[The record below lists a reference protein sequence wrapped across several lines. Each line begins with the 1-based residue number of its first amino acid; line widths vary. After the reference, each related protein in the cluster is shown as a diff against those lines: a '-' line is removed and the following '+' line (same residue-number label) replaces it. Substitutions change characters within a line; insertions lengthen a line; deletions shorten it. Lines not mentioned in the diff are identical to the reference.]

1 MDIYSYAL
9 KINQNHKHRQA
20 MSMTLASGE
29 VRKYTYDALF
39 YGAHQY
45 AEKFKMAGVSKGD
58 RVILVGENSP
68 GWEMAF
74 LAIMEVKATVVLIN
88 PNESIEMIK
97 ASIQKA
103 DAICIVTTPKVK
115 ERLGE
120 ASYYRV
126 PMLNLAKDG
135 QAFEDSYNV
144 LSPFMTK
151 TEDTMPEMAMIFF
164 EEDKQGNIRGILY
177 THQAM
182 IENVLS
188 AAQENQLSKSE
199 RILSIIPN
207 CKIEG
212 MVACVLGSLLTGAAV
227 HYVEQLDEESLKNA
241 FKWFKPTIWPAPKNI
256 LKTYKEKLE
265 SGLEGQ
271 RFDKEYLKR
280 CKQMRQS
287 MGVKLGNMLFK
298 QLINE
303 LGGRLELI
311 WCYGPIEEEVVIFYY
326 ALGIDLLV
334 HYGRVETNT
343 PVLGNRDEDMTLDT
357 CGRPYPNMQV
367 ELRNP
372 NAEGEGMLYV
382 KSPYGMAG
390 YFREDA
396 SVLAPI
402 EDGWFNTGDLARL
415 EEGTYVKVSY
425 NQPHEALNTSQEE
438 GIQIKESMGLAA
450 KKNQAYYWFMAW
462 KKTAACLYALT
473 IKNQSYLP
481 ENEGCIIYTPLETE
495 RGFLGMTLGY
505 NKEQFYKFG
514 YLSHEKTNERYRL
527 EEEAF
532 GMIHYSE
539 ETLEEEVRKLCVTQL
554 KKGWQLIVKAPRD
567 ILNAAFTDA
576 LLDLAKEAEV
586 PIVPAYLQGENDVF
600 FRQETFPKLFNLKHQ
615 KRYALELRYGKP
627 LEMKGSKERIKKEL
641 EERMRAL
648 IANVVEEEPETKDE
662 LTELVRGLI
671 ETKSADE
678 LSHQLSKT
686 QKPEIMDEESEVA
699 LKHKEEHKEEDK
711 QESSNWFHDD
721 LDDEMTE
728 RIDLSALLAEQDE
741 REE

>member
-97 ASIQKA
+97 ASMQKA
-103 DAICIVTTPKVK
+103 DARCIVTTPKVK

-144 LSPFMTK
+144 LSPFITK
-151 TEDTMPEMAMIFF
+151 TEDPMPEMAMIFF

-207 CKIEG
+207 CEIEG

-287 MGVKLGNMLFK
+287 MGVKLGNMVFK

-334 HYGRVETNT
+334 HYGTVETNT
-343 PVLGNRDEDMTLDT
+343 PVLGNRVEDMTLDT
-357 CGRPYPNMQV
+357 CGRPYPNMEV

-372 NAEGEGMLYV
+372 NPAGEGMLYV

-396 SVLAPI
+396 SVLASV
-402 EDGWFNTGDLARL
+402 EEGWFNTGDLATL
-415 EEGTYVKVSY
+415 EEGTYVKLAC
-425 NQPHEALNTSQEE
+425 NETNEELNTSVEQSF
-438 GIQIKESMGLAA
+438 QIKESMGLEA
-450 KKNQAYYWFMAW
+450 KTSQAYYWFMSW
-462 KKTAACLYALT
+462 KKTATCLYALT
-473 IKNQSYLP
+473 IKNQNNLP
-481 ENEGCIIYTPLETE
+481 ENRGCIIYTPLETQ

-514 YLSHEKTNERYRL
+514 YLSKKTEDEPHPL
-527 EEEAF
+527 EEKAF
-532 GMIHYSE
+532 GVIHYTGDTLDE
-539 ETLEEEVRKLCVTQL
+539 EIKQLCKIQL
-554 KKGWQLIVKAPRD
+554 KKNWQLIVKAPRD
-567 ILNAAFTDA
+567 IRNAALTDT
-576 LLDLAKEAEV
+576 LLDLAKEADV
-586 PIVPAYLQGENDVF
+586 PIIPAYLEGEQDIF
-600 FRQETFPKLFNLKHQ
+600 CERKTFPKWFNVRDK
-615 KRYALELRYGKP
+615 KRYTLALRYGKP
-627 LEMKGSKERIKKEL
+627 IEVTDYKEKVKKQLQDQME
-641 EERMRAL
+641 AL
-648 IANVVEEEPETKDE
+648 IANRVEETEQVEDE
-662 LTELVRGLI
+662 LITLVEEAL
-671 ETKSADE
+671 TKNEE
-678 LSHQLSKT
+678 LSFSNK
-686 QKPEIMDEESEVA
+686 IESASVEDKAIVI
-699 LKHKEEHKEEDK
+699 EEED
-711 QESSNWFHDD
+711 EPTD
-721 LDDEMTE
+721 LKD
-728 RIDLSALLAEQDE
+728 LLAM
-741 REE
+741 EEEKN